1 MTLAVCPGSFD
12 PLTLGHMDVIRRAR
26 AMFDEV
32 IVAVGHNAKK
42 TYLFSIEERVELARQ
57 ALADIDAVRVE
68 ATTGLIAE
76 FVQKQGAA
84 AIVKGLRGGADY
96 DAEQAMALLNR
107 HLSGIETVFVMGDPA
122 LAHIA
127 SSFVKE
133 IASYGGRIDDLVA
146 PNVARALRK
155 VNS

>member
-26 AMFDEV
+26 VMFDEV

-76 FVQKQGAA
+76 FAQKQGAA

-96 DAEQAMALLNR
+96 EAEQAMALLNR

>member
-76 FVQKQGAA
+76 FAQKQGAA